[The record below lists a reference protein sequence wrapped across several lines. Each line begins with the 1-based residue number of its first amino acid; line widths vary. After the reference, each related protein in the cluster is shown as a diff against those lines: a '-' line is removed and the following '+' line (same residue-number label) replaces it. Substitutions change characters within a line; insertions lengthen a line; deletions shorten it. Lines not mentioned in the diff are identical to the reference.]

1 MDQLLQGIFDG
12 VALGARYSL
21 IVLGFVVIYRA
32 TGIINFAQGGFLL
45 IGAFLTYNFSQTWGW
60 NFYLSLLL
68 SMIATAIIAIL
79 IQLLLLHRSLKEIS
93 GGVFCLISWSVF
105 FYNGNSH
112 LTSLILGIFVGAS
125 VYFLVKKFENRFGAS
140 QSNDLPIF
148 GSIIVTIGILFVIK
162 QVVPSIWGFAEK
174 NMGDPWGFKIVKVG
188 DLVFTHAKLWTIALT
203 AIALSGFFLVNRF
216 TKIGIAMR
224 AAHFDHEAA
233 FAQGI
238 SLKVVFATAFG
249 IAGAVAALAGTA
261 TGVGIAQLTPNMDLI
276 VFLAFPAMI
285 LGGFDSPGGA
295 VIGGIIVGII
305 QNLTKVY
312 QPEWDLDWLGVG
324 FDRVMVFIVM
334 LIILMIRPYGLF
346 GNKEVH
352 RV

>member
-1 MDQLLQGIFDG
+1 MEQLLQGVFDG
-12 VALGARYSL
+12 IALGSRYSL

-60 NFYLSLLL
+60 NFYLSLFL
-68 SMIATAIIAIL
+68 SMIVTSIIAIL
-79 IQLLLLHRSLKEIS
+79 IQLLLLHRSLKEITA
-93 GGVFCLISWSVF
+93 GVFCLLIWSVS
-105 FYNGNSH
+105 FYNGNTH
-112 LTSLILGIFVGAS
+112 LVSLIIGLIAGVFI
-125 VYFLVKKFENRFGAS
+125 YFLVRGLEIRFGSS
-140 QSNDLPIF
+140 QSNELPIF

-162 QVVPSIWGFAEK
+162 QVVPSIWGFAEI
-174 NMGDPWGFKIVKVG
+174 NMGDPWGFKIIKAG

-203 AIALSGFFLVNRF
+203 AIALLGFFLVNRY

-249 IAGAVAALAGTA
+249 IAGAVAALAGTV

-295 VIGGIIVGII
+295 VIGGVIVGII

-312 QPEWDLDWLGVG
+312 QPEWDLHWLGVG

-334 LIILMIRPYGLF
+334 LVILMIRPYGLF
-346 GNKEVH
+346 GTKEVH

>member
-1 MDQLLQGIFDG
+1 MFSLFLFF
-12 VALGARYSL
+12 RY
-21 IVLGFVVIYRA
+21 
-32 TGIINFAQGGFLL
+32 
-45 IGAFLTYNFSQTWGW
+45 
-60 NFYLSLLL
+60 
-68 SMIATAIIAIL
+68 
-79 IQLLLLHRSLKEIS
+79 
-93 GGVFCLISWSVF
+93 
-105 FYNGNSH
+105 
-112 LTSLILGIFVGAS
+112 
-125 VYFLVKKFENRFGAS
+125 
-140 QSNDLPIF
+140 
-148 GSIIVTIGILFVIK
+148 
-162 QVVPSIWGFAEK
+162 
-174 NMGDPWGFKIVKVG
+174 
-188 DLVFTHAKLWTIALT
+188 
-203 AIALSGFFLVNRF
+203 

-249 IAGAVAALAGTA
+249 IAGAVAALAGTV

-295 VIGGIIVGII
+295 VIGGVIVGII

-312 QPEWDLDWLGVG
+312 QPEWDLHWLGVG

-334 LIILMIRPYGLF
+334 LVILMIRPYGLF
-346 GNKEVH
+346 GTKEVH

>member
-1 MDQLLQGIFDG
+1 MEQLLQGVFDG
-12 VALGARYSL
+12 IALGSRYSL

-60 NFYLSLLL
+60 NFYLSLFL
-68 SMIATAIIAIL
+68 SMIVTSIIAIL
-79 IQLLLLHRSLKEIS
+79 IQLLLLHRSLKEITA
-93 GGVFCLISWSVF
+93 GGFCLLIWSVS
-105 FYNGNSH
+105 FYNGNTH
-112 LTSLILGIFVGAS
+112 LVSLIIGLIAGVFI
-125 VYFLVKKFENRFGAS
+125 YFLVRGLEIRFGSS
-140 QSNDLPIF
+140 QSNELPIF

-162 QVVPSIWGFAEK
+162 QVVPSIWGFAEI
-174 NMGDPWGFKIVKVG
+174 NMGDPWGFKIIKAG

-203 AIALSGFFLVNRF
+203 AIALLGFFLVNRY

-249 IAGAVAALAGTA
+249 IAGAVAALAGTV

-295 VIGGIIVGII
+295 VIGGVIVGII
-305 QNLTKVY
+305 QNLTKSKM
-312 QPEWDLDWLGVG
+312 D
-324 FDRVMVFIVM
+324 
-334 LIILMIRPYGLF
+334 
-346 GNKEVH
+346 
-352 RV
+352 

>member
-1 MDQLLQGIFDG
+1 MDQLLQGMFDG

-21 IVLGFVVIYRA
+21 IVLGFVIIYRA
-32 TGIINFAQGGFLL
+32 TGIINFAHGGFLL
-45 IGAFLTYNFSQTWGW
+45 IGGFLTYNFSQTWGW

-68 SMIATAIIAIL
+68 SMIVTAIISVL
-79 IQLLLLHRSLKEIS
+79 IQLILLHRSLKEIS
-93 GGVFCLISWSVF
+93 ATIFCLISWSIF
-105 FYNGNSH
+105 SYNGNSH
-112 LTSLILGIFVGAS
+112 FISLFLGILIGVC
-125 VYFLVKKFENRFGAS
+125 VYFLARRLEISFGS
-140 QSNDLPIF
+140 GQPNELPVF

-162 QVVPSIWGFAEK
+162 QVVPSIWGFTEL
-174 NMGDPWGFKIVKVG
+174 NMGDPWALNVIRVG
-188 DLVFTHAKLWTIALT
+188 DLVFTHAKLWTMALT
-203 AIALSGFFLVNRF
+203 TSALLGFFFINRY

-238 SLKVVFATAFG
+238 SLKIVFATAFG
-249 IAGAVAALAGTA
+249 IAGAVAALAGTV
-261 TGVGIAQLTPNMDLI
+261 TGVGIASLTPNLDLI

-295 VIGGIIVGII
+295 VLGGIIVGVI

-312 QPEWDLDWLGVG
+312 QAEWDLNWLGVG

-334 LIILMIRPYGLF
+334 LVILMIRPYGLF
-346 GNKEVH
+346 GTKEVH